1 MHTFHILFFFFKQKT
16 AYEINC
22 GVRLIRT
29 NLFYR
34 DVKPHLRELVEDL
47 FRNVPTG
54 VGRSGRYKFDKQELK
69 KLLTDGSRFLASRDL
84 VTAEDIAHSEAHG
97 RIDDAEPDLVSDHA

>member
-29 NLFYR
+29 NLTYR
-34 DVKPHLRELVEDL
+34 EVKPHLRELVEDL

-54 VGRSGRYKFDKQELK
+54 VGRSGRYKFDKKELK
-69 KLLTDGSRFLASRDL
+69 RLLTEASGFLPGRDL
-84 VTAEDIAHSEAHG
+84 ATDGGSPPTDAHAP
-97 RIDDAEPDLVSDHA
+97 IDEPQPHLV